1 MLMLEFKDFE
11 AAKEYYYWPEHKEIS
26 VLRNKITSGWT
37 SIVPGDSETQDVVDS
52 GYFDVTL

>member
-1 MLMLEFKDFE
+1 MLEFKDFE